1 MRPLTLLLLTLAVA
15 LAAQAQCGQKP
26 DPTPAANPAR
36 PTLSVPAVLP
46 PTGYLQF
53 EQGFNRAVTS
63 PSGTAAQSAV
73 NQATKIALT
82 SRILVELLSAP
93 FTYNTVFTSAAG
105 GFPSSTIKAEN
116 AGDLDLGA
124 QLVLLKSTGP
134 QPTVDLG
141 YIHRVRAGT
150 AANLDAG
157 DFNHSAVLYLS
168 GDLPHGVHYDS
179 DYQFNEQRS
188 ADNASS
194 VSYNTAHPV
203 RRLQLVQTIS
213 VSHPIFP
220 KSTSGRLSLDLEL
233 EHYTQPLV
241 TSTSHNHPFS
251 VSPPRANAVDLLV
264 TTPFALRPNL
274 VFDAAVVRGLTSTST
289 QWQGTVGVT
298 WLLPHRLLPTRKS
311 AKTAS

>member
-1 MRPLTLLLLTLAVA
+1 MRRAPLFLLILASLTAH
-15 LAAQAQCGQKP
+15 AQTP

-36 PTLSVPAVLP
+36 PTVSVPAVLP

-63 PSGTAAQSAV
+63 PSGTTAQSAV

-82 SRILVELLSAP
+82 SRVLVEVLSAP
-93 FTYNTVFTSAAG
+93 FTYNTVFTSASGVTPAN
-105 GFPSSTIKAEN
+105 TIKTEN
-116 AGDLDLGA
+116 AGDIDLGV

-134 QPTVDLG
+134 RPTVDLG
-141 YIHRVRAGT
+141 YIHRLRTGT

-168 GDLPHGVHYDS
+168 GDLPHGFHYDS

-188 ADNASS
+188 ADNGTS
-194 VSYNTAHPV
+194 VSYSPINPV
-203 RRLQLVQTIS
+203 RRLQLVQTLS

-241 TSTSHNHPFS
+241 TSTSHNRPFAGTT
-251 VSPPRANAVDLLV
+251 RANAVDLLV
-264 TTPFALRPNL
+264 TAPFALRPNL
-274 VFDAAVVRGLTSTST
+274 VFDAAIVRGLTSTST
-289 QWQGTVGVT
+289 EWQGTFGVT
-298 WLLPHRLLPTRKS
+298 WLLPHRLLPTRRATKS
-311 AKTAS
+311 AS